1 MAKDIIYGAQA
12 KEKLLAGVNKLE
24 YAVSSTMG
32 PAGKNVIIDEYGTIH
47 STRDGVSVA
56 KSVILK
62 DKFENEGASAL
73 REVAEK
79 SNSRVGDGTTTSTLL
94 AATIFR
100 NGLKYVSLGSNATQV
115 RNGIVKASKKAVE
128 LVKSASTAISGKD
141 SIKHVAVVSANGDEK
156 IGEMIADAMDKLGND
171 GTIKVANGTGLELTS
186 DIVKGMAID
195 RSYVS
200 PYMITNAETQETEL
214 DNPYVLIVDKKLSSY
229 QEIVGVLQAVT
240 QTRRPLFV
248 IAEDY
253 ADEVLAT
260 LVMNKLRGTFLAAAI
275 KAPSYGEHRRNVLDD
290 IAVLTG
296 GRVVTEAT
304 GTRIENAVPGTGIL
318 GEAKRIVISPTNT
331 VIIGGL
337 GEGDAAEARAEQL
350 RKQREA
356 CQDRDES
363 DKLSE
368 RIARLTSG
376 IGVITVGAV
385 TEAERKELR
394 DRVDDAFC
402 ASKAALRAGIV
413 AGGGT
418 ALLTAKKALEDWA
431 ASAEFVGDEQV
442 GVKIFCDSLEA
453 PIRKILENA
462 GIDASMIVSKINES
476 GKKNYGYDALNKEFV
491 DMIDAGI
498 VDPTEVVIN
507 EIENASSVAA
517 LLLTTDA
524 LIVEEDPPK
533 SSQQMM

>member
-1 MAKDIIYGAQA
+1 
-12 KEKLLAGVNKLE
+12 
-24 YAVSSTMG
+24 
-32 PAGKNVIIDEYGTIH
+32 
-47 STRDGVSVA
+47 
-56 KSVILK
+56 
-62 DKFENEGASAL
+62 
-73 REVAEK
+73 
-79 SNSRVGDGTTTSTLL
+79 
-94 AATIFR
+94 
-100 NGLKYVSLGSNATQV
+100 
-115 RNGIVKASKKAVE
+115 
-128 LVKSASTAISGKD
+128 
-141 SIKHVAVVSANGDEK
+141 
-156 IGEMIADAMDKLGND
+156 
-171 GTIKVANGTGLELTS
+171 
-186 DIVKGMAID
+186 
-195 RSYVS
+195 
-200 PYMITNAETQETEL
+200 MITNAETQEAEL

-318 GEAKRIVISPTNT
+318 GEAKRIVISPNNT

-350 RKQREA
+350 RKQREV

-431 ASAEFVGDEQV
+431 ASAELVGDEQV
-442 GVKIFCDSLEA
+442 GAKIFCDSLEA

-462 GIDASMIVSKINES
+462 GIDASMIVSKIVES
-476 GKKNYGYDALNKEFV
+476 GKKNYGYDALNKGFV
-491 DMIDAGI
+491 DMIEAGI

-533 SSQQMM
+533 NSQQMM

>member
-24 YAVSSTMG
+24 YAVSSTLG

-171 GTIKVANGTGLELTS
+171 GTIKVANSTGLELTS

-275 KAPSYGEHRRNVLDD
+275 KAPSCGEHRRNVLDD
-290 IAVLTG
+290 IAALTG

-337 GEGDAAEARAEQL
+337 GEGGVAEARAEQL
-350 RKQREA
+350 RKQREV

-418 ALLTAKKALEDWA
+418 ALLTAKKAIEDWA
-431 ASAEFVGDEQV
+431 ASAELVGDEQV

-462 GIDASMIVSKINES
+462 GIDASMIVSKIAES